1 MACAVEC
8 RGKGRA
14 GANGVRAMDE
24 RKAEVARECG
34 RLAVRLVEQN
44 VTPRSIITRPA
55 LENAIVSMAATGGL
69 TQAPLPLMAIAN
81 GGEDGLKAHDLDRA
95 AGKEPVPA
103 SLKPGGRRP
112 ATAPDAPARR
122 G

>member
-55 LENAIVSMAATGGL
+55 LENAIVSMAATGGSTNAVL
-69 TQAPLPLMAIAN
+69 HLMAIAN
-81 GGEDGLKAHDLDRA
+81 EAEVDLQLDDFDRIA
-95 AGKEPVPA
+95 QKTPLLA
-103 SLKPGGRRP
+103 SLKPRGPSPPTHPPPPRRP
-112 ATAPDAPARR
+112 
-122 G
+122 